1 MWRISCDFWDNW
13 EALKRQFPRCAA
25 WSKRKVAGHWP
36 DADMLPMGRIGI
48 RGEVGEARN
57 TNFTYD
63 EQITLMSL
71 WCIFR
76 SPLMFGGDLPQTDA
90 TTLSLITNKEAL
102 ELNQHS
108 KNNRQVYADEELIV
122 WTADHEND
130 SKHYIALFNIGET
143 SLQQEKIASFLK
155 DQLPMLDVW
164 NHKLIQKEDE
174 LTIAPHGA
182 LLLVKDSTK

>member
-1 MWRISCDFWDNW
+1 
-13 EALKRQFPRCAA
+13 
-25 WSKRKVAGHWP
+25 
-36 DADMLPMGRIGI
+36 
-48 RGEVGEARN
+48 
-57 TNFTYD
+57 
-63 EQITLMSL
+63 
-71 WCIFR
+71 
-76 SPLMFGGDLPQTDA
+76 MFGGDLPQTDA

-143 SLQQEKIASFLK
+143 NLQGEKLASFLK
-155 DQLPMLDVW
+155 DQLPALDAW

-174 LTIAPHGA
+174 ITIAPHGA